1 MSDEYPDSRK
11 PSAERRSEPVQRHVF
26 TSTGSGNRFPL
37 TVQPGP
43 SYPASWGYGPEEVV
57 LDGVVEVFDQDGD

>member
-1 MSDEYPDSRK
+1 MSDEYPDSWK
-11 PSAERRSEPVQRHVF
+11 PVAERRPEPVQHRRWS
-26 TSTGSGNRFPL
+26 STGSGSRFPL

-43 SYPASWGYGPEEVV
+43 SYPASWGYGPETIM